1 MGGHSPEEI
10 KAETRTYMMVFAALA
25 VLTII
30 TVAIS
35 YLDLSAGPAVALGL
49 FVATVKGSLVAC
61 YFMHLLDEKKTIY
74 AILALTMFFFAVLMT
89 VSLTGAFAM
98 PGVEDP
104 GAASVVATEDE
115 HAEEGAHVP

>member
-25 VLTII
+25 VLTIV

-49 FVATVKGSLVAC
+49 FVATVKASLVAC

-74 AILALTMFFFAVLMT
+74 WILGLTMVFFTVLMT
-89 VSLTGAFAM
+89 LSMGNYLSR
-98 PGVEDP
+98 PDVENP
-104 GAASVVATEDE
+104 GAASVIADE
-115 HAEEGAHVP
+115 EHGAEEAHVP